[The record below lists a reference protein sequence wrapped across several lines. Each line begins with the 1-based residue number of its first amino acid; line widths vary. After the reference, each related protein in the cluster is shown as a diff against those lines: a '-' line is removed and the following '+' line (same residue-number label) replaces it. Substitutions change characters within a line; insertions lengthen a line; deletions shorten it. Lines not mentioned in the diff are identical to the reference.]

1 MIKFDDY
8 IDGGS
13 NTILTDYKLPEKI
26 DEISIELDQGRVNIK
41 INGIALPA
49 FSEAGD
55 YRDCLIK
62 ICSDK

>member
-1 MIKFDDY
+1 MIKLDDY
-8 IDGGS
+8 IDGES
-13 NTILTDYKLPEKI
+13 NTILTDYILPEKV
-26 DEISIELDQGRVNIK
+26 DEISIEFDQGSVHIK

-49 FSEAGD
+49 FSETGD